1 MNLTKSVSAHNT
13 TRYPGRAIAWIALHF
28 TAGTNSRPGAALNVA
43 GWFKNPA
50 CAASA
55 DFIVDDA
62 TAVQYNPD
70 PRNRYC
76 WSVGGKKYPDSKG
89 GSLYSVVTNRNSI
102 SVEICSTS
110 KTGQVLKEND
120 PGWSFTDA
128 ALDRAVELVRYLMK
142 EYGVDA
148 DHVVRHYDV
157 SGKLCPGIV
166 GWNKESWS
174 EAAWRKFKE
183 CLGSPAAASVQAV
196 TVASASASAQSGD
209 TETTVWDFL
218 RGKGLNNYAAA
229 GVMGNLYAESS
240 LRANNLQDSFEKRLE
255 VSDAEYTESTDT
267 GAYQNFA
274 MDGAGY
280 GLAQW
285 TYWRRKAA
293 LYDYAKTADKSVGD
307 LTLQFDFLWKELQS
321 DYPSLLSALSVAS
334 SVQDASNAFLFQ
346 FERPADMGESV
357 QQKRAAF
364 GQAYYD
370 RYALPYLVRVTADSL
385 NVRSGPGTSYSISGS
400 VKKGEA
406 YTITETRDGFG
417 KLKSGAGWISLKYTE
432 RI

>member
-285 TYWRRKAA
+285 TYWKRKAT
-293 LYDYAKTADKSVGD
+293 LYNYAKAADKSVGD
-307 LTLQFDFLWKELQS
+307 LALQLDFLWRELQS
-321 DYPSLLSALSVAS
+321 DYPSLLSALSVAA
-334 SVQDASNAFLFQ
+334 SVREASNAFLFQ
-346 FERPADMGESV
+346 FEKPADMGESV
-357 QQKRAAF
+357 QRKRADF

-385 NVRSGPGTSYSISGS
+385 NVRSGPGTSHSISGS
-400 VKKGEA
+400 VKKGDV
-406 YTITETRDGFG
+406 YTVTEIRDGFG
-417 KLKSGAGWISLKYTE
+417 KLKSGAGWIALKHTE
-432 RI
+432 RK

>member
-1 MNLTKSVSAHNT
+1 MNLTKSTSTHNT
-13 TRYPGRAIAWIALHF
+13 TKCPGRAIAWIAIHF
-28 TAGTNSRPGAALNVA
+28 AANTNSRPRAALNVA

-76 WSVGGKKYPDSKG
+76 WAVGGRKYPNSKG
-89 GSLYSVVTNRNSI
+89 GALYGVVTNRNSI
-102 SVEICSTS
+102 SVEISSTS

-128 ALDRAVELVRYLMK
+128 VLDRAAELVQYLMK

-166 GWNKESWS
+166 GWNKESGS
-174 EAAWRKFKE
+174 EDAWRKFKAR
-183 CLGSPAAASVQAV
+183 LGSPAAVIQSVTAS
-196 TVASASASAQSGD
+196 SASASAQSGD
-209 TETTVWDFL
+209 TESVIWDFL
-218 RGKGLNNYAAA
+218 RGKGLSNYAAA

-255 VSDAEYTESTDT
+255 LSDTEYTESTDT

-285 TYWRRKAA
+285 TYWKRKAA

-307 LTLQFDFLWKELQS
+307 LALQLDFLWRELQS
-321 DYPSLLSALSVAS
+321 DYPSLLSALSVAA
-334 SVQDASNAFLFQ
+334 SVQDASDAFLFQ
-346 FERPADMGESV
+346 FERPADIGDAV
-357 QQKRAAF
+357 QRKRAEY
-364 GQAYYD
+364 GQTYFD
-370 RYALPYLVRVTADSL
+370 RYALPFAVRVTVERL
-385 NVRSGPGTSYSISGS
+385 NVRKGPGTRYDADGF
-400 VKKGEA
+400 VEMGEA
-406 YTITETRDGFG
+406 FTIVETRDGFG
-417 KLKSGAGWISLKYTE
+417 KLKSGAGWIALKHTE
-432 RI
+432 CV